1 MPAFDGELLW
11 PVSVTGFCRA
21 AGRSVAARAGLWR
34 NAGQAPEAA
43 DAALLFLAFF
53 VLPAFV
59 PEASAGA
66 LAEAVPGAAAGAE
79 AADACSAAAAFLLF
93 FDFVALA
100 PDAVPA
106 AAALAVGVG
115 VAAAA
120 AAAVLA
126 GAVPVDVAGFAGTVD
141 MDGAAGVMDGAALLG
156 AVAGAVAVD
165 GAAGAVEGGADAAV
179 VAGAAGAVVFAA
191 ASVLFFGMALPV
203 GGTDEPL
210 IVSPAASRLTTDFWP
225 MPFTRAARSS
235 ASLNGPFFVRSSMIA
250 LA

>member
-1 MPAFDGELLW
+1 M
-11 PVSVTGFCRA
+11 TGFCRA
-21 AGRSVAARAGLWR
+21 AGRLVAARAGLWR

-100 PDAVPA
+100 PDAAPA

-115 VAAAA
+115 VAAA

-156 AVAGAVAVD
+156 AVAVD
-165 GAAGAVEGGADAAV
+165 GAAGTVEGGADAAV

-191 ASVLFFGMALPV
+191 ASVFFFGMALPV